1 MGWLTSTTWWCL
13 LLVAALLGAISAVL
27 MMRRRSDAGTASEP
41 AVAAVTPGPYPGSC
55 LPTGD
60 GSIPDGYP
68 VKGNEATML
77 YHTDAS
83 PFFGRTR
90 ADVWFDTEEAADA
103 AGFTRWDE
111 N

>member
-1 MGWLTSTTWWCL
+1 MGWLTGNTWWL
-13 LLVAALLGAISAVL
+13 LLAALLVAIFAVL
-27 MMRRRSDAGTASEP
+27 VWRRRAGAGTAPEP
-41 AVAAVTPGPYPGSC
+41 TVAAVMPGPYPGSC
-55 LPTGD
+55 LPTSD

-77 YHTDAS
+77 FHTDAS